1 MPFVEV
7 FRSDWYRYF
16 YKFATLIDAILLLLV
31 VVVIVV
37 LLLNDF
43 LRG

>member
-1 MPFVEV
+1 MTFVEV
-7 FRSDWYRYF
+7 FRSDGTDN
-16 YKFATLIDAILLLLV
+16 FATLIDAILLLLV

-37 LLLNDF
+37 VLLNDF